1 MPRGRP
7 RKNPAPVENK
17 NISPATNDS
26 SPSNKDSSD
35 NNTIVPNEF
44 NFLSPAQYNKL
55 LSCDRCHVK
64 ILSGE
69 KIVNL
74 TYLTGVAPWHRQ
86 SSIDRVCL
94 CSSCAK
100 ELNSIIDKWLLNDNK
115 GVKPKCG

>member
-7 RKNPAPVENK
+7 RKNPLPTNNVD
-17 NISPATNDS
+17 NINLKETN
-26 SPSNKDSSD
+26 NVSD
-35 NNTIVPNEF
+35 DNTAAIVPEEF
-44 NFLSPAQYNKL
+44 SFLSPAQYNKL

-74 TYLTGVAPWHRQ
+74 TYLTGVAPWHRK

-94 CSSCAK
+94 CNSCAK
-100 ELNSIIDKWLLNDNK
+100 ELNSIIDNWLLNENK
-115 GVKPKCG
+115 GVKPKCS